1 MKKAAEIMLIISSA
15 DTWCEQKK
23 SKKKKN
29 YAMKTS
35 MVMCNYFYNI
45 YVIQPI
51 FYSLRLRPL
60 NCCPL

>member
-1 MKKAAEIMLIISSA
+1 MKKATEIMLIISSA

-23 SKKKKN
+23 SKKKI

>member
-1 MKKAAEIMLIISSA
+1 MKKAAEMMIIISSA

-23 SKKKKN
+23 AKKKI

-35 MVMCNYFYNI
+35 MLMCNYYYI
-45 YVIQPI
+45 YIAQPN
-51 FYSLRLRPL
+51 FYSLGLRPL

>member
-1 MKKAAEIMLIISSA
+1 MKKAAEIMIIISSA

-23 SKKKKN
+23 SIKN

-35 MVMCNYFYNI
+35 MVMCNYFYI
-45 YVIQPI
+45 YVVQPN
-51 FYSLRLRPL
+51 FYSLGLRTL